1 MAWDIAAYAIAL
13 SALIVAVAAAYG
25 IVRAVRALG
34 RAERTLH
41 RVGDE
46 TETTLRHARLL
57 AAEATEI
64 ARAGRQA
71 VDGVAAFAEG
81 ARALGEAAQAAG
93 QAATQAAAFWRD
105 RLLFRRPAE
114 QEQDEGDERAEGA
127 PDLIR
132 RILNALR
139 R

>member
-13 SALIVAVAAAYG
+13 SVLIVAVAAAYG
-25 IVRAVRALG
+25 IVRAVRTLG
-34 RAERTLH
+34 RAERTL
-41 RVGDE
+41 RSVGDE

-64 ARAGRQA
+64 VRAGRHA

-93 QAATQAAAFWRD
+93 QAAAQAAAFWRD
-105 RLLFRRPAE
+105 RLLFRRPAD
-114 QEQDEGDERAEGA
+114 QEPEAGEERAEDA
-127 PDLIR
+127 PDLLR